1 MYSLTDDQTLEEL
14 RAIHQQVLNVHPN
27 KNVPIIVLGNKLDL
41 AAEDRAV
48 SAEEGGALSE
58 EINAIGFME
67 VSAKQNT
74 GVKQAFEMLL
84 KKIVADDDQAG
95 AGEGSGSVFGGG
107 SVDHTEKDLNDV
119 KSNLESYNGATT
131 RRKSKIYNPITS
143 KRKMCNI
150 L

>member
-1 MYSLTDDQTLEEL
+1 MEEL